1 MKRLCMLL
9 LLAAL
14 AAAPVIPAT
23 PGVVFSAETEGQRTT
38 QPAPEAKAKQDAR
51 HRKGKA
57 QPKTA
62 AKASAKASAKTSAKA
77 RAAVKAATTARQ
89 SAETGQSLTREELLS
104 PYSGERRPSVPAQQ
118 PGWASQNATK
128 WFFDTSPNAKPL
140 GSERGKA
147 TERDDGGISLRFGPD
162 KRTDPITGEELKRR
176 VDPEGAKDDL
186 KNLDLKGA
194 MDKVGGKAEVQVEIL
209 KF

>member
-1 MKRLCMLL
+1 MNRLCVLIL
-9 LLAAL
+9 FTVL

-23 PGVVFSAETEGQRTT
+23 PGVVFSAEPEGQRTK
-38 QPAPEAKAKQDAR
+38 QPAPDAKAKQAAR
-51 HRKGKA
+51 HSKGKTP
-57 QPKTA
+57 PKA
-62 AKASAKASAKTSAKA
+62 APKASAKMSAKA

-89 SAETGQSLTREELLS
+89 SAESGQNLTREELLS

-118 PGWASQNATK
+118 PGWASQNATQ

-140 GSERGKA
+140 GA
-147 TERDDGGISLRFGPD
+147 TRSNKPAEQDDGAVSLRFGPD
-162 KRTDPITGEELKRR
+162 KRTDPITGEVLKRR
-176 VDPEGAKDDL
+176 IDPEGVKDDL

-194 MDKVGGKAEVQVEIL
+194 LDKVGGKAEVQVEIL